1 MLSLLIAGVVVFSFA
16 AILLMIATRKT
27 GTNGGSK
34 KGGKKQK
41 GRTQIIRDAT
51 RKLSSDPHNPDGL
64 IPLSDLYYSEHAW
77 DKAYPL
83 YETMVAV
90 APAHKEIDAYK
101 AALRQGICAIKLN
114 KLQEAFKG
122 LSTAYN
128 LRPDD
133 FDVNYY
139 LGQAC
144 YTNNEFEKA
153 VPCLRKA
160 LVIKPEATN
169 LNGILGLSL
178 YKAKHYKEAL
188 QFLRRALDE
197 HPDNKEVLFSMAD
210 SMLESGYG
218 EKAMKVFLH
227 LRPDPEYGARSCLAA
242 GTIHAKSGQYDKA
255 IQDFQIGLKHQ
266 NVPVEIMLELRYQLA
281 VSCFAINDIAN
292 GILSLREVQAV
303 NPSYKD
309 VPSLMGR
316 YQELNQNRNL
326 QVYMMAA
333 TSDYVALCRKI
344 VAGYYA
350 NANTKILDIAVNPEF
365 VEIMV
370 TVQTPKWED
379 TEVFRFYR
387 SGNAVGELPVRD
399 FHAKVSDSKAD
410 RGLCFTAGSYTD
422 TARKYVEGR
431 PIDIVDK
438 SGLIKIL
445 KKIN

>member
-16 AILLMIATRKT
+16 AVLLMFATRK
-27 GTNGGSK
+27 NAGSGK

-41 GRTQIIRDAT
+41 GRAQIIRDAT

-64 IPLSDLYYSEHAW
+64 VPLGELYYSEHAW
-77 DKAYPL
+77 EKAFPL
-83 YETMVAV
+83 YETMLAV

-114 KLQEAFKG
+114 RLQEAFRG
-122 LSTAYN
+122 LSAAYN

-144 YTNNEFEKA
+144 YANNEFEKA

-178 YKAKHYKEAL
+178 YKAKHFKESMA
-188 QFLRRALDE
+188 FLRRALDE
-197 HPDNKEVLFSMAD
+197 HPDNKEVLYSMAD
-210 SMLESGYG
+210 AMLESGYG
-218 EKAMKVFLH
+218 DKAMKVFLH
-227 LRPDPEYGARSCLAA
+227 LRPDPEFGARSCLAA
-242 GTIHAKSGQYDKA
+242 GTIHAKSNQYDKA

-266 NVPVEIMLELRYQLA
+266 NVPVDIMLELHYQLA
-281 VSCFAINDIAN
+281 LSAFALNDIAT
-292 GILSLREVQAV
+292 GIASLREVQSV

-309 VPSLMGR
+309 VPALMSR

-326 QVYMMAA
+326 QVYMISA
-333 TSDYVALCRKI
+333 TSDFVALCRKI
-344 VAGYYA
+344 VGSYYA
-350 NANTKILDIAVNPEF
+350 RAFTKILDINVTPEF

-379 TEVFRFYR
+379 TELFRFYR
-387 SGNAVGELPVRD
+387 SSGSVGELPIRD

-431 PIDIVDK
+431 PLDVVDK
-438 SGLIKIL
+438 TGLIKIL
-445 KKIN
+445 KKIE